1 MAAGSRKNTGVPADI
16 LGPRIILMLA
26 VLALVLIG
34 LVMVYSTS
42 SVNAIEEGL
51 STTHYI
57 VRQVAFTLIGLGLAV
72 VLYKFIPYR
81 WWGGK
86 WVWIVWG
93 VAVVLLI
100 LTALIGIEEY
110 GAKRWL
116 GVGSF
121 TIQPSEFVKIA
132 FVLMAARILYD
143 ARNETITSTA
153 ALAQAIVLIIVPV
166 MLLYLTQS
174 DLGTTLIILIGV
186 YAVMWLGEVPSKA
199 MIALA
204 VVGFLFALYAV
215 FGTGY
220 RSDRMVYLNPWDDG
234 QGGYGTGYNII
245 RSYYALAEGGLFGV
259 GLGNSHEKYQYLF
272 ASESDFIFAILGEE
286 LGMAGCLLVI
296 GLFLTVLYAGLRI
309 ARSAPDDLGV
319 MIAGGLVIMLVFQ
332 AFLNMGCVIGVLP
345 TTGKPLP
352 FVSHGGSSMMSS
364 MIIVGL
370 ILSVSR
376 AAEEEAAMYE
386 RRRDDLRVVRAVEDD
401 PFMHTAYADT
411 WQDFGQGSRKVRSF
425 DSLPRSASFDS
436 HVDSTRSSRR

>member
-1 MAAGSRKNTGVPADI
+1 MAAGSRKNTGDPADI

-376 AAEEEAAMYE
+376 AAEEEVAMYE

-401 PFMHTAYADT
+401 SFMHTAYADA
-411 WQDFGQGSRKVRSF
+411 WQDFGQGSRNVRSF

-436 HVDSTRSSRR
+436 HVNSTRSSRR

>member
-1 MAAGSRKNTGVPADI
+1 M
-16 LGPRIILMLA
+16 LMLV

-51 STTHYI
+51 STTYYI
-57 VRQVAFTLIGLGLAV
+57 VRQLIYTAIGLGLAV
-72 VLYKFIPYR
+72 FLFKVIPYQ
-81 WWGGK
+81 WWGGR
-86 WVWIVWG
+86 WVWIAWG
-93 VAVVLLI
+93 VALVLLV
-100 LTALIGIEEY
+100 LTATIGIEEY

-116 GVGSF
+116 GVGTF

-132 FVLMAARILYD
+132 LVLMAARILAD
-143 ARNETITSTA
+143 MRAETITPSA
-153 ALAQAIVLIIVPV
+153 ALAQAFILVLAPV
-166 MLLYLTQS
+166 LLLYATQS

-186 YAVMWLGEVPSKA
+186 YAVMWLGEVPSKV
-199 MIALA
+199 MIGLA
-204 VVGFLFALYAV
+204 VAGFLFALYAV

-245 RSYYALAEGGLFGV
+245 RSYYALAEGGLIGV
-259 GLGNSHEKYQYLF
+259 GLGNSHEKFQYLF

-286 LGMAGCLLVI
+286 LGMVGALLVI
-296 GLFLTVLYAGLRI
+296 MLFMAFLYAGLRI

-319 MIAGGLVIMLVFQ
+319 MIAGGLAIMLVFQ
-332 AFLNMGCVIGVLP
+332 AFLNIGCVIGVLP

-352 FVSHGGSSMMSS
+352 FISSGGSSMMSS

-376 AAEEEAAMYE
+376 AAEEEASVYE
-386 RRRDDLRVVRAVEDD
+386 RRREDLRVVRAVEED
-401 PFMHTAYADT
+401 PYV
-411 WQDFGQGSRKVRSF
+411 SV
-425 DSLPRSASFDS
+425 
-436 HVDSTRSSRR
+436 TRSSRR